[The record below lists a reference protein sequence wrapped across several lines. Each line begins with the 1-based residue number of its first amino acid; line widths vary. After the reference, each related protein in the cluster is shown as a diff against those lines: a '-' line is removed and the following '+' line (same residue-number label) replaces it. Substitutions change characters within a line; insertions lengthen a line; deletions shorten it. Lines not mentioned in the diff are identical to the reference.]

1 MNQKENK
8 DPRKEFE
15 QQLLDKYFELRTPHP
30 VTGSIQENKTTLQIQ
45 DDLMAMAHVD
55 VYDIA
60 TWMLQHHYVPTSEAD
75 GTVSWEIYRVMV
87 EL

>member
-1 MNQKENK
+1 
-8 DPRKEFE
+8 
-15 QQLLDKYFELRTPHP
+15 
-30 VTGSIQENKTTLQIQ
+30 
-45 DDLMAMAHVD
+45 MAMAHVD

-60 TWMLQHHYVPTSEAD
+60 TWMLQHKYVPTSEAD